1 MPRPVAFLI
10 RKDLWVRLINFFIGN
25 LETIPM
31 SSLAQ
36 REAAFAYI
44 IDVCEE
50 ADDPE
55 AYLAETMPYEF
66 LELLTR
72 KAGELLPVGHAYSVK
87 LWLLREVVLHP

>member
-1 MPRPVAFLI
+1 
-10 RKDLWVRLINFFIGN
+10 
-25 LETIPM
+25 M